1 MGEPTN
7 KVKYLLSLILAI
19 ELNAP
24 CGATV
29 HEKNNVLAIAKG
41 ALHVNGI
48 EGIDS
53 AITRCESFLGKMFTQ
68 SCCG

>member
-1 MGEPTN
+1 MNESTN
-7 KVKYLLSLILAI
+7 KVQYLLSLISAI
-19 ELNAP
+19 ELSAP
-24 CGATV
+24 SGATA

-41 ALHVNGI
+41 ELRINGI

-53 AITRCESFLGKMFTQ
+53 ATTRCESFLGKLFTQ